1 MQRPLLAAT
10 AILLASA
17 ATAASA
23 APPALIS
30 SAPADAATG
39 LPITAIRL
47 GFDQAVLAE
56 GPRFAL
62 RKIDGA
68 APATAAIV
76 AVNHDG
82 PDKLDLGLADPLAPG
97 RYELA
102 WQVANT
108 AGETRTGILHF
119 GVRR

>member
-1 MQRPLLAAT
+1 MPRPSCSAALLA
-10 AILLASA
+10 LALA
-17 ATAASA
+17 GTAAVA
-23 APPALIS
+23 APPALVS
-30 SAPADAATG
+30 STPADAAEG
-39 LPITAIRL
+39 VPINAIRL

-62 RKIDGA
+62 RRIATPA
-68 APATAAIV
+68 APVEIA

-82 PDKLDLGLADPLAPG
+82 PDKLDLGLAQPLSPG

-108 AGETRTGILHF
+108 AGETSKGVLHF
-119 GVRR
+119 GVRP